1 MATPGDLDSED
12 EVVEKKRKSKRVSK
26 KNSDPNSAKFVKEK
40 SQRRSIPYKD

>member
-12 EVVEKKRKSKRVSK
+12 EAVEKKRKTKRVAK
-26 KNSDPNSAKFVKEK
+26 KNSDPYSAKLVKEK